1 MLHLCRRRCVFFVII
16 FFLQNINAR
25 QAATF
30 AREHGRPLIKWKH
43 TVKKGSILSAGCS
56 DERLFASFV
65 VGAPA
70 YLNKN
75 ISGEATE
82 LGIHNGTKCVLR
94 AFGYSDAARQQVA
107 NDAVL
112 QSGVGDV
119 VWVEAPDYVV
129 VELLES
135 SDRALGS
142 ASAPRS
148 PDTGNLLFTL
158 RPGESVD
165 LNVLV
170 TVDSSIANAPPST
183 VTRLSSVTVQC
194 FDFDLAWAL
203 T

>member
-1 MLHLCRRRCVFFVII
+1 
-16 FFLQNINAR
+16 
-25 QAATF
+25 
-30 AREHGRPLIKWKH
+30 
-43 TVKKGSILSAGCS
+43 VKKGSSAGCS

-70 YLNKN
+70 YLIKN
-75 ISGEATE
+75 ISREATE

-112 QSGVGDV
+112 QIGVGDV
-119 VWVEAPDYVV
+119 VWVETPDHVV
-129 VELLES
+129 VEILES
-135 SDRALGS
+135 SDRASGS

-165 LNVLV
+165 LTVLA
-170 TVDSSIANAPPST
+170 TINSSIANALPST

-194 FDFDLAWAL
+194 FNVDLAWAI

>member
-1 MLHLCRRRCVFFVII
+1 M
-16 FFLQNINAR
+16 
-25 QAATF
+25 
-30 AREHGRPLIKWKH
+30 
-43 TVKKGSILSAGCS
+43 KKGSTAGCS

-70 YLNKN
+70 YINKN
-75 ISGEATE
+75 SSAEATE

-94 AFGYSDAARQQVA
+94 AFGYSDTARQQVT

-119 VWVEAPDYVV
+119 VWVETPDYVV
-129 VELLES
+129 VEILGS
-135 SDRALGS
+135 SDTGS

-158 RPGESVD
+158 HPGESVD
-165 LNVLV
+165 FAVLA
-170 TVDSSIANAPPST
+170 TFDSSIADAPPST
-183 VTRLSSVTVQC
+183 VTRLSNVTVQC
-194 FDFDLAWAL
+194 FNVDLAWAI

>member
-1 MLHLCRRRCVFFVII
+1 
-16 FFLQNINAR
+16 LQNINAR
-25 QAATF
+25 QAVTF

-43 TVKKGSILSAGCS
+43 TVKKGSSAECI

-94 AFGYSDAARQQVA
+94 AFGYSDAATQRLA
-107 NDAVL
+107 NASIL
-112 QSGVGDV
+112 QSAVGDV
-119 VWVEAPDYVV
+119 VWVETPDYIV
-129 VELLES
+129 VEILES
-135 SDRALGS
+135 RDRASDS

-158 RPGESVD
+158 RPGESVH
-165 LNVLV
+165 LNVLA
-170 TVDSSIANAPPST
+170 TVDSSIADAPPST

-194 FDFDLAWAL
+194 FNIDLTWAI

>member
-1 MLHLCRRRCVFFVII
+1 M
-16 FFLQNINAR
+16 QNINAR
-25 QAATF
+25 QAVTF

-43 TVKKGSILSAGCS
+43 TVKKGSSAGCS

-70 YLNKN
+70 YLIKN
-75 ISGEATE
+75 ISREATE

-94 AFGYSDAARQQVA
+94 AFGYSNAARQQAA

-119 VWVEAPDYVV
+119 VWVEAPDYVI
-129 VELLES
+129 VEILGS

-158 RPGESVD
+158 RPGESEA

-170 TVDSSIANAPPST
+170 TVDSSIANAPLST
-183 VTRLSSVTVQC
+183 VTRLSSVTVQR
-194 FDFDLAWAL
+194 FDVDLAWAL